1 MKKILFVLMMLLT
14 ASVAL
19 AVESTPV
26 PEIIVEEAADTWVV
40 TAYGEGEVHL
50 FIDDVEVENPYTI
63 EQTDEE
69 QIVVFKAYAQAE
81 GCLPSDWVI
90 LEVYVPARVE
100 PILPIEPDY
109 GVNISLTDESVIL
122 EPYVDPAYF
131 DDLNYVLRFYI
142 DGVEVEYPYTLPRCQ
157 EEYIVCATVQIDVE
171 GSGQPFVRYLD
182 IIVPALETAPTQN
195 KYDVNGD
202 GEVNIADINAII
214 HYILGN

>member
-131 DDLNYVLRFYI
+131 DDFS
-142 DGVEVEYPYTLPRCQ
+142 
-157 EEYIVCATVQIDVE
+157 EEEI
-171 GSGQPFVRYLD
+171 G
-182 IIVPALETAPTQN
+182 
-195 KYDVNGD
+195 
-202 GEVNIADINAII
+202 INW
-214 HYILGN
+214 